1 MVAVH
6 ARVGECEQR
15 RRVLQNSTDVPA
27 GKVRQTAVARLVVE
41 QWLAIFPERLVNV
54 HSRAIVAEERLWHES
69 CGLAPAVCN
78 VLHDVLEL
86 QDVVCRAYQGVEA
99 VVDLTLAG
107 GANLVVASL
116 NLQASFLEL
125 ENNVVA
131 HVGMLVNR
139 GDRKISALVW
149 GLVCKVSAK
158 AVDSLVTTRVPGS
171 LA

>member
-1 MVAVH
+1 MVTVH

-54 HSRAIVAEERLWHES
+54 HSRAVIAEQRLWHER
-69 CGLAPAVCN
+69 CGLSPAVRN

-86 QDVVCRAYQGVEA
+86 QDIVCCAYQGVKA
-99 VVDLTLAG
+99 VVDLTLTG

-116 NLQASFLEL
+116 NLQTGLLEL
-125 ENNVVA
+125 
-131 HVGMLVNR
+131 
-139 GDRKISALVW
+139 
-149 GLVCKVSAK
+149 
-158 AVDSLVTTRVPGS
+158 
-171 LA
+171 